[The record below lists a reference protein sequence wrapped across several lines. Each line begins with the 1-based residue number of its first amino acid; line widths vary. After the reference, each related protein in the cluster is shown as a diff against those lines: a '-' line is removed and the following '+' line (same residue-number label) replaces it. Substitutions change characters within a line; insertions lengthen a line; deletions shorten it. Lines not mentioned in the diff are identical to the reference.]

1 MDQTVA
7 AVAITFSEM
16 WYQLAPFLG
25 YLGAGI
31 LAWRGLSER
40 QHTVLAVS
48 LAGASLFCHKMRTA
62 ALCLKLT
69 PNIRSICKPI
79 CKTCLNQAANAHNVR
94 CFDRFTQPTTRFLFE
109 PNENFWRNF
118 ERKEIRTILP
128 DGSLETQSWL
138 RRGKGLCTF
147 TQAADLDRGR
157 DVKVEAPYTFL
168 RDDHTKAVVW
178 SRVD

>member
-1 MDQTVA
+1 MVSTSFPGP
-7 AVAITFSEM
+7 I
-16 WYQLAPFLG
+16 LG
-25 YLGAGI
+25 LPRSWNTG
-31 LAWRGLSER
+31 LAWLVRETAHSPCSVVGRSIA
-40 QHTVLAVS
+40 VLAQDADCG
-48 LAGASLFCHKMRTA
+48 LMFETN
-62 ALCLKLT
+62 CLKLT

-79 CKTCLNQAANAHNVR
+79 CKAFANQAANAHNVR
-94 CFDRFTQPTTRFLFE
+94 CFDRFTQRTTRFLFE